1 MDIRIVGANLVSLFD
16 VILYLELTIFDIHR
30 VYASVYLTV
39 IFFTFLVTSLVKFVY
54 MSLRFKRESFQG

>member
-16 VILYLELTIFDIHR
+16 VILYLELAIFDIPR

-39 IFFTFLVTSLVKFVY
+39 VFFTFLMTSLAKFVY
-54 MSLRFKRESFQG
+54 TSLRFKREPFHG